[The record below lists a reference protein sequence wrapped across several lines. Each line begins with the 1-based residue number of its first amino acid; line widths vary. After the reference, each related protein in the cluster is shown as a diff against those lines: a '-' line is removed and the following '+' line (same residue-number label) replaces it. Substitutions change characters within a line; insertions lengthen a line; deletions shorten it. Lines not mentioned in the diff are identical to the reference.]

1 MSPLLQERFF
11 GAEAQALH
19 IDTIEEK
26 PVLLDF
32 DGGQITSDAG
42 MLLVGQV
49 DNQLGLSKALASVL
63 RDERAPNRITYS
75 MEGLLRQR
83 VYQIAAGYEDQ
94 DDSDALRGDPIFKIL
109 LGQAPETGSDL
120 ASQPTMSRFE
130 NGVSRGM
137 LWRMGEVFLEQFIA
151 SYARAP
157 EVIVLDFDD
166 TVDQVHGEQ
175 EQARYNSH
183 AGDHCFLPL
192 HVYEGISGRFITALL
207 KPKVL
212 KGAEMLPI
220 VRRLITRL
228 RAQWPHCEIIFR
240 GDSHFTYPEVMD
252 YLEPHVHYVT
262 GLGSN
267 SVLKAKAREIE
278 EEAKRHFRRGDRAKV
293 LRFHSFPYQAKT
305 WPHTRR
311 VIVKVEVTEKGTN
324 TRFVVTD
331 LKRIGAKRLYQ
342 KIYCARGQME
352 NYIKDHKVG
361 LKSDRT
367 SCHRFSANQFR
378 LFLHSAAYVLLHALR
393 TELLGHT
400 TWSRVRFETLQIR
413 MLKLGASVKEHTD
426 SIRVSLSSHTPAE
439 QMLRSSFAL
448 LASLTPT

>member
-1 MSPLLQERFF
+1 MPLSPFFQERTFP
-11 GAEAQALH
+11 AEAQALH
-19 IDTIEEK
+19 IDTIDKK

-42 MLLVGQV
+42 MLLIGQV
-49 DNQLGLSKALASVL
+49 DQQLGLSEALSSVL
-63 RDERAPNRITYS
+63 RDERAPNRIQHS
-75 MEGLLRQR
+75 IPALLRQR

-94 DDSDALRGDPIFKIL
+94 DDSDALRTDPIFKML
-109 LGQAPETGSDL
+109 LDQAPETGSPL

-130 NGVSRGM
+130 NSVSRSM
-137 LWRMGEVFLEQFIA
+137 LWRMAEVFLELFMA
-151 SYARAP
+151 SYTQAP

-166 TVDQVHGEQ
+166 TADRVHGEQ

-192 HVYEGISGRFITALL
+192 HVYEGLSGRLITTLL

-212 KGAEMLPI
+212 KGTEMLPI
-220 VRRLITRL
+220 VRRLIARL
-228 RAQWPHCEIIFR
+228 RAQWPLCEIIFR
-240 GDSHFTYPEVMD
+240 GDSHFTYPEVME
-252 YLEPHVHYVT
+252 YLDAQPHVHYVT
-262 GLGSN
+262 GMGTN
-267 SVLKAKAREIE
+267 SVLKVMAREIE
-278 EEAKRHFRRGDRAKV
+278 QEAEGHYGRGDRAKV
-293 LRFHSFPYQAKT
+293 LRFHSFPYQAKS
-305 WPHTRR
+305 WPHARR

-367 SCHRFSANQFR
+367 SCHRFLAN
-378 LFLHSAAYVLLHALR
+378 H
-393 TELLGHT
+393 G
-400 TWSRVRFETLQIR
+400 
-413 MLKLGASVKEHTD
+413 D
-426 SIRVSLSSHTPAE
+426 
-439 QMLRSSFAL
+439 
-448 LASLTPT
+448 